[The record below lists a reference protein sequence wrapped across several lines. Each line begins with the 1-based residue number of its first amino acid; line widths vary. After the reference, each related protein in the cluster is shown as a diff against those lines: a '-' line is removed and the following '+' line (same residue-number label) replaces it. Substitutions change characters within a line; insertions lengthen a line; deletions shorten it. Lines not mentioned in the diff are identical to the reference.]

1 MLAAY
6 TCTPLVSFPL
16 EKLVETEG
24 KLQGHTVAE
33 LGNRNR
39 PLDMI
44 IYQQGG
50 KDYILIANSSRG
62 VMKVE
67 LQHVLEIDGI
77 EERIADTAGLE
88 YETIEGLQGVLQLD
102 RYDDGRAVILAE
114 ADGRLDL
121 RTIDLP

>member
-1 MLAAY
+1 
-6 TCTPLVSFPL
+6 
-16 EKLVETEG
+16 
-24 KLQGHTVAE
+24 
-33 LGNRNR
+33 
-39 PLDMI
+39 MI